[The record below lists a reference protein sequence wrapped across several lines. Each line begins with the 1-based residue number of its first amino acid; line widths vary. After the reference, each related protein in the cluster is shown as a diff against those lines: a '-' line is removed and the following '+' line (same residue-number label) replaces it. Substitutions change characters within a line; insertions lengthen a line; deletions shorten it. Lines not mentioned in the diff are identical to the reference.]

1 MRHFCY
7 LTVLILIWL
16 QWGCKQEQFK
26 PEDFSHAIENGE
38 QANEGYLRSL
48 NLTKAWLKHADPESG
63 LIPTVLDN
71 QRKDFW
77 EVENSAA
84 DNYPFMVLAAYLLD
98 DSLYQGEMLDILHT
112 EKELTSRVRTLPD
125 TYQFSTKKFKR
136 EEPDMDWIL
145 FGSAE
150 YIKDGLLPLLEYI
163 GDSPW
168 NSRMMEMLNDL
179 PYVFNILKGI
189 ELDDKQG
196 GQGHYLAASEE
207 VNGEMLQILSRVYW
221 RTGDKKYLDWAVS
234 IADYYLGGEHDLTQS
249 EYLRLRDHGCE
260 VIGGLSELYVT
271 LNYVNPEL
279 KKKYQNNLH
288 KLLDRVLEVGRNED
302 GMFFNAI
309 NSKTG
314 VVKDSMIVDNWGY
327 LLNAHYS
334 VYLIDG
340 KEDYRKA
347 YFEAIKHLNSKYR
360 NFKWEGTSV
369 DGYADAIESAIN
381 LYNREPDASLKDWMD
396 SEIKVM
402 WNMQKND
409 GIVSG
414 VYPDGNFTRTSIMY
428 SLWKT
433 QGTHCRPWRED
444 LKFGAETKE
453 GELLISIKA
462 DSPWK
467 GKLTFDRQRH
477 KEILHL
483 PIDYPRIN
491 QFPEWFI
498 ADREKKYVL
507 VSSNQNLNGQYY
519 GDELIEGITIN
530 LEDDRPVFIKIR
542 LDSEN

>member
-1 MRHFCY
+1 MKHFCY

-38 QANEGYLRSL
+38 KANEGYRRSL
-48 NLTKAWLKHADPESG
+48 NLTKAWLEHVDPESG
-63 LIPTVLDN
+63 LIPTTLVDG
-71 QRKDFW
+71 RKDFW

-98 DSLYQGEMLDILHT
+98 DSLYQGEMLDILHK

-136 EEPDMDWIL
+136 EEPDMNWIL

-150 YIKDGLLPLLEYI
+150 YIKDGLLPLLEFI

-179 PYVFNILKGI
+179 PYVYNVLKEI

-221 RTGDKKYLDWAVS
+221 MTGDKKYLDWAVK

-309 NSKTG
+309 NAKTG

-340 KEDYRKA
+340 KEEYRNA

-381 LYNREPDASLKDWMD
+381 LYNREPDASLKEWMD

-402 WNMQKND
+402 WDMQKNN

-433 QGTHCRPWRED
+433 KGIHCSPWRED
-444 LKFGAETKE
+444 LKFGAEVN
-453 GELLISIKA
+453 GEDLMIAIKA
-462 DSPWK
+462 DRPWK

-507 VSSNQNLNGQYY
+507 VSSNQNLNGQYS